1 MKYKDM
7 VKYSDPTYFW
17 FTLVAGILLLGM
29 SVISFIYFTDGL
41 KFAWVFFFCMSI
53 IGFSWCIHEYSAMV
67 EKCRINSK
75 IDTKLGKLKEN
86 IDTSEDDLIKYKLP
100 ENFSIFDYNEVLWK
114 QNN

>member
-17 FTLVAGILLLGM
+17 FTLVVGILLLGM

-53 IGFSWCIHEYSAMV
+53 IGFSWCIHEYYAMV
-67 EKCRINSK
+67 EKHRVNSG
-75 IDTKLGKLKEN
+75 IDKTRKPKST
-86 IDTSEDDLIKYKLP
+86 DTFEDDVTKYKLP

>member
-17 FTLVAGILLLGM
+17 LMLVVGILLLVM

-53 IGFSWCIHEYSAMV
+53 IGLSWCIHEYYAMI
-67 EKCRINSK
+67 ERYHINSEMDK
-75 IDTKLGKLKEN
+75 KLDKLKES
-86 IDTSEDDLIKYKLP
+86 IDTFEDDLKYKLP
-100 ENFSIFDYNEVLWK
+100 KDFSIFDYNEVLWK
-114 QNN
+114 RNN